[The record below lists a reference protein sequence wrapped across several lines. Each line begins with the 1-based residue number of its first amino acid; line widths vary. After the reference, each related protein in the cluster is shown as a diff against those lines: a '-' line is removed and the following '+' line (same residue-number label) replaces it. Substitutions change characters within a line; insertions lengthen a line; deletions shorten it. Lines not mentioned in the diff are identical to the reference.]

1 VTAAAPV
8 VMRQLPA
15 YAERL
20 AAADPTRARSGGA
33 TPHRR
38 RMTRTQSALIA
49 ASLVVSLLFGYVAVR
64 DAHPRQTLDALGA
77 TDIGWLLP
85 ALALLVLAFF
95 LRAIR
100 WWSLFPRQ
108 TRPSLRAVTAALFVG
123 YLANTVLPLRAGDA
137 AAVVALNRRTGR
149 TIAETTGTMLVQRA
163 QDVLSLVLLLF
174 LMLPWLPHVSWLR
187 VAGTLGIVL
196 LGLLA
201 VVAVVVTRFGDSVV
215 RPLLRPLRSLPF
227 VAADALERAPT
238 QFVQGLAGVVRP
250 RVALASFAWTTAS
263 WIVVGAAYW
272 FVLEATGIE
281 LSPLAGLLVVIGI
294 GLAMILPSSPA
305 ALGVFEGAT
314 VVVLAAYNVAASTA
328 LSYALVL
335 HALNVVPL
343 LVVGLVLLGRR
354 QLTLRSDAPASSAA
368 RV

>member
-1 VTAAAPV
+1 MQT
-8 VMRQLPA
+8 
-15 YAERL
+15 
-20 AAADPTRARSGGA
+20 
-33 TPHRR
+33 
-38 RMTRTQSALIA
+38 ALIA

-64 DAHPRQTLDALGA
+64 DAHPKQTLEAFGE
-77 TDIGWLLP
+77 TDVGWLLP
-85 ALALLVLAFF
+85 ALAFLALAFI

-108 TRPSLRAVTAALFVG
+108 SRPPLRAVTAALFVG
-123 YLANTVLPLRAGDA
+123 YLANAVLPLRAGDA
-137 AAVVALNRRTGR
+137 AAVVALNRRAGR

-187 VAGTLGIVL
+187 IAGLFGVVL

-201 VVAVVVTRFGDSVV
+201 VVAFVVRRFGDRVI
-215 RPLLRPLRSLPF
+215 RPLLRPLRALPF
-227 VAADALERAPT
+227 LAADALERAPT

-250 RVALASFAWTTAS
+250 RVALASFAWTTLS
-263 WIVVGAAYW
+263 WIVLGLAYW
-272 FVLEATGIE
+272 FVLEASAIE

-314 VVVLAAYNVAASTA
+314 VVVLAAYGVGGSTA

-335 HALNVVPL
+335 HALNVAPL
-343 LVVGLVLLGRR
+343 LVGGIVLLGRG
-354 QLTLRSDAPASSAA
+354 QLSLRPAAPASSTV